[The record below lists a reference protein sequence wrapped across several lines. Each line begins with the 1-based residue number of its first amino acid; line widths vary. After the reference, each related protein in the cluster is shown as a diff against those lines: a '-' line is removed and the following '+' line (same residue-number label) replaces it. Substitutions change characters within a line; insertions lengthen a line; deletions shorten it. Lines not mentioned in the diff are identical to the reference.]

1 MKQFKSLTIKSF
13 TLIEVL
19 VVATIISLLA
29 AGGLVS
35 YSTIT
40 KNSLDARRKAD
51 LEQIRAALEMY
62 RSNNTNSSY
71 PASLSMTCG
80 SSGSIV
86 DGPNI
91 YLSKIPTD
99 PKCNA
104 YTYYY
109 NAVDSGGGACDGSS
123 ADPCV
128 NYTLAAHL
136 ETVSTTCQTL
146 STQCGSSVSNCT
158 YCLGPYGQK

>member
-1 MKQFKSLTIKSF
+1 MKKSLILSDPELVEGDSNGF
-13 TLIEVL
+13 TLIEIL

-29 AGGLVS
+29 GIGMVS
-35 YSTIT
+35 YSSFT
-40 KNSLDARRKAD
+40 KSSLDARRKAD
-51 LEQIRAALEMY
+51 LEQIRTALEMY
-62 RSNNTNSSY
+62 RSNNTSSSY
-71 PASLSMTCG
+71 PLSLTMTCG

-86 DGPNI
+86 DGGNI

-99 PKCNA
+99 PKCNT

-109 NAVDSGGGACDGSS
+109 IATAND
-123 ADPCV
+123 
-128 NYTLAAHL
+128 YTLAAHL

-146 STQCGSSVSNCT
+146 PTQCGSNCT